1 MVIHGGV
8 DGFTRIPVFL
18 HCSTINKAATVLELF
33 LNGVENYG
41 LPSRVR
47 SDKGKVN

>member
-18 HCSTINKAATVLELF
+18 QCSTNSKAATVLELL
-33 LNGVENYG
+33 LNAVENC
-41 LPSRVR
+41 
-47 SDKGKVN
+47 